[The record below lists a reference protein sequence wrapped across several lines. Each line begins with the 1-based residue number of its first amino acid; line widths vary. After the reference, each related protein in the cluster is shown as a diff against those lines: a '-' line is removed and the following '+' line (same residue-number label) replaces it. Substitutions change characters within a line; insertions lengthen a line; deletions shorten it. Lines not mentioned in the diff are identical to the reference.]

1 VVVSSYLA
9 IIIES
14 VCSFLVGVAISFFY
28 SWRISL
34 TALAVSP
41 IIVIAGFIDA
51 KINMG

>member
-9 IIIES
+9 VIIES
-14 VCSFLVGVAISFFY
+14 VCSFIVGVTISFFW

-34 TALAVSP
+34 AALALSP

-51 KINMG
+51 KINMN